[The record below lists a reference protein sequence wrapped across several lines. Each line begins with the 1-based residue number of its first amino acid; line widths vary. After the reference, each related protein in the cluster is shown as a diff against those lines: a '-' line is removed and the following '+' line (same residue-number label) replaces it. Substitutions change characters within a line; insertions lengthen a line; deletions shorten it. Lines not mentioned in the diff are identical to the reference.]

1 MNTSDAHSP
10 PRSADARYKLLCAIG
25 NRLNSMVHRDHS
37 LADLLTQIV
46 EEAAH
51 VIAAR
56 AGSLMLVADDGEHL
70 IFEVAY
76 GEKGALLKG
85 MRVPMDDQTIA
96 GWVARHGDPLI
107 IDDVHQMPIFSGTV
121 DRTIDFQTERL
132 VCVPLRAKE
141 RIIGVLEVLNK
152 IDEEPFTADD
162 AELLTAL
169 AGSAAIAIEN
179 ARLLNEITRRADQ
192 LERLLGELQRTYSGT
207 MHALSALLD
216 TRDENTAGHSQ
227 RVVLFTLAIARAL
240 GITDR
245 ERLRNI
251 EYGALL
257 HDVGK
262 IGVPDAVLHKPGGL
276 TAEERT
282 EMRKHPELG
291 YSMLKDIDFLRPA
304 CPIVLYHH
312 ERWDGE
318 GYPRGLLGAAIPE
331 DARIFAIAD
340 VFDALTSDRSYHQA
354 MSYAAARAIIEGDRG
369 THFDPLVVDAFCTI
383 PEAEWQLMR
392 DRVLTGA
399 RPQAVY
405 DPPSVAVV
413 SEAS

>member
-1 MNTSDAHSP
+1 M
-10 PRSADARYKLLCAIG
+10 
-25 NRLNSMVHRDHS
+25 RLDHS
-37 LADLLTQIV
+37 LTDLLTQIV

-51 VIAAR
+51 VIQAR
-56 AGSLMLVADDGEHL
+56 ASSLMLVADDGEHL

-107 IDDVHQMPIFSGTV
+107 IDDAYQMPFFSGAM
-121 DRTIDFQTERL
+121 DRTLDFQTQSL

-141 RIIGVLEVLNK
+141 RTIGVLEVLNK
-152 IDEEPFTADD
+152 ISGEPFTEDD
-162 AELLTAL
+162 SELLAAL
-169 AGSAAIAIEN
+169 AGSAAVAIEN
-179 ARLLNEITRRADQ
+179 ARLLNEITQRANQ
-192 LERLLGELQRTYSGT
+192 LEQLLGELQRTYRGT

-227 RVVLFTLAIARAL
+227 RVVLFTLAIARVL

-245 ERLRNI
+245 DRLRNI

-262 IGVPDAVLHKPGGL
+262 IGVPDAVLHKPGDL
-276 TAEERT
+276 TIEERN

-312 ERWDGE
+312 ERWDGH
-318 GYPRGLLGAAIPE
+318 GYPRDCAP
-331 DARIFAIAD
+331 
-340 VFDALTSDRSYHQA
+340 
-354 MSYAAARAIIEGDRG
+354 RAFPKRR
-369 THFDPLVVDAFCTI
+369 AFLPSPTCS
-383 PEAEWQLMR
+383 MR
-392 DRVLTGA
+392 
-399 RPQAVY
+399 
-405 DPPSVAVV
+405 
-413 SEAS
+413 

>member
-1 MNTSDAHSP
+1 MSTSDINGS
-10 PRSADARYKLLCAIG
+10 RLSAEARYKLLCAVG
-25 NRLNSMVHRDHS
+25 NRLNSLVRLDHS
-37 LADLLTQIV
+37 LTDLLTQIV

-51 VIAAR
+51 VIQAR
-56 AGSLMLVADDGEHL
+56 AGSLMLVADDGEDL

-85 MRVPMDDQTIA
+85 MRVPMNDQTIA
-96 GWVARHGDPLI
+96 GRVARHGEPLI
-107 IDDVHQMPIFSGTV
+107 IDDVSQTPFFSGAV
-121 DRTIDFQTERL
+121 DRTIDFQTESL

-141 RIIGVLEVLNK
+141 RTIGVLEVLNK
-152 IDEEPFTADD
+152 ISGEPFTTDD
-162 AELLTAL
+162 AELLAAL

-192 LERLLGELQRTYSGT
+192 LEQLLGELQRTYSGT

-227 RVVLFTLAIARAL
+227 RVVLFTLAIARAM

-245 ERLRNI
+245 DRLRNI

-262 IGVPDAVLHKPGGL
+262 IGVPDAVLHKPGHL
-276 TAEERT
+276 TSEERD

-304 CPIVLYHH
+304 CPIILYHH
-312 ERWDGE
+312 ERWDGQ
-318 GYPRGLLGAAIPE
+318 GYPRGLHSESIPE
-331 DARIFAIAD
+331 EARIFAVAD
-340 VFDALTSDRSYHQA
+340 VFDALTSDRPYHA
-354 MSYAAARAIIEGDRG
+354 ARSYAEARAMIEGDRG
-369 THFDPLVVDAFCTI
+369 THFDPVAVDAFCAI
-383 PEAEWQLMR
+383 PEAEWQRMR
-392 DRVLTGA
+392 DRVAAGA
-399 RPQAVY
+399 RPQAGY
-405 DPPSVAVV
+405 ATPSFMMT
-413 SEAS
+413 SEVP